1 MGQTVKQSSIEELHS
16 FEIDEFGFICEVSLG
31 REVPEESKS
40 RVSKQQVQFK
50 NIFSDVNTAN
60 LHEKLV
66 DHVRLTSETI
76 SYPYRCDSETHCIF
90 LRVVVSKT
98 SNMRVGFL
106 NKVVGREPRP
116 FDNILVRE
124 FVTDNADFTMCSI
137 CNRLNVNKTW
147 LEFQQLVDENVWP
160 ANGKVMRCSF
170 DTCTNCV
177 NAIDQRIAETRRSFD
192 RKLK

>member
-1 MGQTVKQSSIEELHS
+1 MGQTDKQNNIDELLS
-16 FEIDEFGFICEVSLG
+16 FEIDEFGFICEVSRG
-31 REVPEESKS
+31 RETLEEPKSKA
-40 RVSKQQVQFK
+40 SKQQVQFK
-50 NIFSDVNTAN
+50 NIFSDANTAD

-98 SNMRVGFL
+98 STMRVGFL
-106 NKVVGREPRP
+106 NKVVGRELRP

-124 FVTDNADFTMCSI
+124 FVTDKADFTMCSI
-137 CNRLNVNKTW
+137 CNRLNLDENW
-147 LEFQQLVDENVWP
+147 LEFQQLVDQNMWP
-160 ANGKVMRCSF
+160 ANGKVMRCCF
-170 DTCTNCV
+170 DTCANCV